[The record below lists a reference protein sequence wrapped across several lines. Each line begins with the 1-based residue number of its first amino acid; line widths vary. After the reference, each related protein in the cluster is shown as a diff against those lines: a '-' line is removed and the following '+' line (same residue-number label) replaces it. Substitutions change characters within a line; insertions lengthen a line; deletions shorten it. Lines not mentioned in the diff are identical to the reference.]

1 MIADDVM
8 TIISENLTTRKAFKL
23 WRMLRSRIGLI
34 PDDVLQVMKEK
45 EPELFARE
53 RVDSKG
59 NIRFRWQTE
68 RY

>member
-8 TIISENLTTRKAFKL
+8 TITSETLTTREAFKL

-34 PDDVLQVMKEK
+34 PDDLQEMKEK
-45 EPELFARE
+45 EPELFAHE

-59 NIRFRWQTE
+59 NIRFRWQT
-68 RY
+68 